1 MDASRAWSVRD
12 LRITTGWVLFA
23 YIGTHL
29 ANHALGLLGLEAMET
44 GRHVFLALWRSP
56 AGAFALY
63 GSLSTHFA
71 LALWALYQRRHLRM
85 PPAEAAQLLLG
96 LAIPVLL
103 ASHVIGTHVAS
114 DTYGVIDSYTRMMI
128 GFWLRPDAGIRQA
141 LLLLIAWTHGC
152 IGINFWLRHRRWY
165 RTAAPALAGLAIL
178 LPLLALLGFLEAI
191 RDISELARR
200 PGWVKAALANAR
212 ELGPAPRQT
221 LSQVGDYVLTGYA
234 GAVALALIARRVR
247 NLHEQRYKS
256 IAVTYPGG
264 RQVRAPRGCSVLEVS
279 RFADIPHP
287 SVCGGRGRCSTC
299 RVRVFSETQQPPPS
313 PAELAVLKR
322 IHAPADVRL
331 ACQLRPASDV
341 SVVPVLCAD
350 AAAQH
355 GGPEV
360 EEFAGRELEVCVLF
374 ADLRAFTRYSER
386 KLPYDIVYF
395 LNRYFETMSAA
406 IEQAGGIANQFTGD
420 GVMALFGVQSGAVR
434 GCREA
439 LDAAGAMSKALAA
452 LNVEFAGELDAPLR
466 IGIGVHAGWAVVGR
480 MGSGRHRY
488 LTAVGDT
495 VHVASRLQDLTREYQ
510 CPLIVSQSAAA
521 HARLDVAS
529 HQRREIAV
537 RNRNDA
543 VAIYVVGSAERLAF
557 LGA

>member
-1 MDASRAWSVRD
+1 M
-12 LRITTGWVLFA
+12 
-23 YIGTHL
+23 
-29 ANHALGLLGLEAMET
+29 
-44 GRHVFLALWRSP
+44 
-56 AGAFALY
+56 
-63 GSLSTHFA
+63 
-71 LALWALYQRRHLRM
+71 
-85 PPAEAAQLLLG
+85 
-96 LAIPVLL
+96 
-103 ASHVIGTHVAS
+103 
-114 DTYGVIDSYTRMMI
+114 
-128 GFWLRPDAGIRQA
+128 
-141 LLLLIAWTHGC
+141 
-152 IGINFWLRHRRWY
+152 
-165 RTAAPALAGLAIL
+165 
-178 LPLLALLGFLEAI
+178 
-191 RDISELARR
+191 
-200 PGWVKAALANAR
+200 
-212 ELGPAPRQT
+212 
-221 LSQVGDYVLTGYA
+221 
-234 GAVALALIARRVR
+234 AVAD
-247 NLHEQRYKS
+247 
-256 IAVTYPGG
+256 PGG
-264 RQVRAPRGCSVLEVS
+264 RKVGAARGCSVLEVS

-355 GGPEV
+355 AGPEV

-439 LDAAGAMSKALAA
+439 LDAAGAMLKALAT

-480 MGSGRHRY
+480 MGSGTHRY

-495 VHVASRLQDLTREYQ
+495 VHVASRLQDL
-510 CPLIVSQSAAA
+510 
-521 HARLDVAS
+521 
-529 HQRREIAV
+529 
-537 RNRNDA
+537 
-543 VAIYVVGSAERLAF
+543 
-557 LGA
+557 